1 MKFKTLQTLY
11 AHELQEVYNLEL
23 QLAAL
28 LAEMDQVATDE
39 NLKRTFY
46 DHSVETQQHLERL
59 KEIFHN
65 LNLDPEDYSSEIRQE
80 WVAECREMAD
90 APGEPHVKDAALI
103 AWAQRAEHEEIA
115 AYGTLRTFARHL
127 GFGRHAA
134 LLADTLEE
142 EAAADKKL
150 TRLAEGDWFRHGIN
164 REAAAVQ

>member
-1 MKFKTLQTLY
+1 MAWRRLFKEENPMKFKTLQTLY

-90 APGEPHVKDAALI
+90 A
-103 AWAQRAEHEEIA
+103 
-115 AYGTLRTFARHL
+115 
-127 GFGRHAA
+127 
-134 LLADTLEE
+134 
-142 EAAADKKL
+142 
-150 TRLAEGDWFRHGIN
+150 
-164 REAAAVQ
+164 